1 MTYTQYNAAK
11 YCRKPTYHEQ
21 LRAAFAAI
29 VAAAVREVRS
39 ERDANQQ
46 LAKGVR

>member
-21 LRAAFAAI
+21 LRAAI